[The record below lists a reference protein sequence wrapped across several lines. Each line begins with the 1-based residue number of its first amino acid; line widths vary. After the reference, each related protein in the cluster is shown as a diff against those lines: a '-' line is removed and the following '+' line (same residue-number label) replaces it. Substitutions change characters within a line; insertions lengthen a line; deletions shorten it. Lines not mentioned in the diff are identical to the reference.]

1 VAWIGAE
8 HGITAE
14 VRRDLPVADL
24 AGHAGAGT
32 PVIASVH
39 SWIRWPERTPPGRGG
54 HLVLVTGVMD
64 GLLRF
69 HNPSGLPGISQ
80 RDALVGPA
88 DFARFAAGRGIVL
101 PG

>member
-1 VAWIGAE
+1 MKPEQAVHHARHQDKMPTALIYQPFVAWIGAE

-54 HLVLVTGVMD
+54 HLVLVTGVVD
-64 GLLRF
+64 GLLLSLI
-69 HNPSGLPGISQ
+69 HI
-80 RDALVGPA
+80 
-88 DFARFAAGRGIVL
+88 
-101 PG
+101 